1 MRKLYWFINAQLGL
15 NPLRTY
21 CALTALPRFVND
33 LLSFMKAY
41 KGRLTLLPCL
51 HDRFEES
58 GFVKDEYF
66 WQDLYVAQ
74 RIREA
79 NPERHVDIGSRI
91 DGFVAHM
98 ASFREIEVFDI
109 RPLHVTIPGVVFK
122 QMDLMNPDGLVSNYC
137 DSLSCLHALEHF
149 GLGRYG
155 DKVDIKGH
163 ESGLRNMVKML
174 RKEGIFYLSVPIG
187 IERVEFNGHRVFDP
201 RTFISLA
208 AENQLI
214 LKSFAWVVREGIIVE
229 SLEPEK
235 DFKSLSEQSYA
246 LGIFTFRKT

>member
-1 MRKLYWFINAQLGL
+1 MRKVCWFINTQLGL
-15 NPLRTY
+15 NPRRTY
-21 CALTALPRFVND
+21 RAFVALPRFVND
-33 LLSFMKAY
+33 LLSFKKAH

-51 HDRFEES
+51 HDRFKES
-58 GFVKDEYF
+58 GFAKNEYF

-91 DGFVAHM
+91 DGFVAHV

-109 RPLHVTIPGVVFK
+109 RPLDVKIPGVVFK
-122 QMDLMNPDGLVSNYC
+122 QMDLMNPDGLVSEYC

-155 DKVDIKGH
+155 DQVDPKGH
-163 ESGLRNMVKML
+163 ELGLRNMLKML
-174 RKEGIFYLSVPIG
+174 RKGGIFYLSVPIG
-187 IERVEFNGHRVFDP
+187 IERVEFNGQRVFDP

-214 LKSFAWVVREGIIVE
+214 LKSFAWVEREGIIVE
-229 SLEPEK
+229 SLEPENS
-235 DFKSLSEQSYA
+235 FKSLSEQLYA